1 MIDPEL
7 AAIVELLPKMD
18 LADPVA
24 ARQAFEEILAGI
36 TFDIP
41 GIETLDIED
50 RMVPG
55 FEGDPDVPVRVY
67 RPQGAAAGDGV
78 RCRAS

>member
-7 AAIVELLPKMD
+7 AAMVDLLPKMD

-24 ARQAFEEILAGI
+24 ARRAFEEILVAI

-55 FEGDPDVPVRVY
+55 HEGDPTCRCASTG
-67 RPQGAAAGDGV
+67 RRAAPPRRRG
-78 RCRAS
+78 CPAS

>member
-18 LADPVA
+18 LVDPVA
-24 ARQAFEEILAGI
+24 ARQAFEEMLAAI

-55 FEGDPDVPVRVY
+55 HEGDPDVSVRVY
-67 RPQGAAAGDGV
+67 RPKGPRRGR

>member
-7 AAIVELLPKMD
+7 AAMIELLPKMD

-24 ARQAFEEILAGI
+24 ARRAFEEILAGI
-36 TFDIP
+36 TFEIP
-41 GIETLDIED
+41 GIETLEIDD

-55 FEGDPDVPVRVY
+55 RRR
-67 RPQGAAAGDGV
+67 RPRRAGARLPPGG
-78 RCRAS
+78 RRRRHWCPGSS